1 MIHCQNKTIDSF
13 LCATE
18 VYSIAFIVM
27 RITCRQLSQGKEAG
41 KKTSSRTARR
51 TQTEKKKP
59 APDLHPLR
67 GAESKAASGSLGG
80 RLTDLHLERREA

>member
-13 LCATE
+13 LYATE

-41 KKTSSRTARR
+41 KTSSRTARR
-51 TQTEKKKP
+51 TQTEKKTP

-67 GAESKAASGSLGG
+67 GAESKAASSSLGG